1 MTDTGNHF
9 PGPGNT
15 QGRHF
20 PVRSAIIAGFS
31 TGNLMTEQPSFKP
44 LTGRPLPFPLARI
57 GIIGGG
63 QLGRMMV
70 RKATQ
75 LGFSVIILDPTP
87 NSPAGQVAGHQI
99 VGDFFDPAKLREL
112 VELCDVTTFDIETID
127 STALEQLLDEGYA
140 ILPSPHLLAVIQ
152 NKLTQKQ
159 LLADKGIATGRF
171 VELDDPREQALAEFG
186 YPLVQKAQR
195 GGYDGRGVEIFP
207 DDTKPGRILPIPSLL
222 EEYIDCEK
230 ELAVMVARGLDGDTR
245 VYPVVE
251 MVFDPEANI
260 LDRLLAPARIT
271 SKQAEAAQL
280 LAMETVRA
288 IDGVGVF
295 GIELFLAKD
304 GRLLV
309 NEIAPRTHNSGHY
322 TIEACVTDQFEQQIR
337 AITGLPLGS
346 TEQLKPAVMIN
357 LLGDPGY
364 SGRTIVEGLDR
375 ALAIEGVAVH
385 IYGKTDSRTMRKMGH
400 VTVIDDTIEAASAKA
415 DKVRQA
421 LRIRGERSL

>member
-1 MTDTGNHF
+1 MSH
-9 PGPGNT
+9 
-15 QGRHF
+15 
-20 PVRSAIIAGFS
+20 
-31 TGNLMTEQPSFKP
+31 NLSD
-44 LTGRPLPFPLARI
+44 RALPFPLGHI

-75 LGFSVIILDPTP
+75 LGFAAIVLDPTP

-112 VELCDVTTFDIETID
+112 AELSDVTTFDIETID
-127 STALEQLLDEGYA
+127 SHALEQLRDEGFS
-140 ILPSPHLLAVIQ
+140 ILPSPHLLAIIQ
-152 NKLTQKQ
+152 NKLSQKQ
-159 LLADKGIATGRF
+159 LLDDSGIATGKF
-171 VELDDPREQALAEFG
+171 AELEKPTPQALAEFG

-195 GGYDGRGVEIFP
+195 GGYDGRGVEIFHNDSQP
-207 DDTKPGRILPIPSLL
+207 DRILPVPSLL
-222 EEYIDCEK
+222 EEYIDCEL
-230 ELAVMVARGLDGDTR
+230 ELAVMVARGIDGETR

-251 MVFDPEANI
+251 MVFDTQANI
-260 LDRLLAPARIT
+260 LDKLIAPARISEQQT
-271 SKQAEAAQL
+271 RAAQE
-280 LAMETVRA
+280 LAVQTIQA

-295 GIELFLAKD
+295 GVELFLAKD

-357 LLGDPGY
+357 LLGEPG
-364 SGRTIVEGLDR
+364 SVGRTVVEGLRD
-375 ALAIEGVAVH
+375 ALAIDGVAVH
-385 IYGKTDSRTMRKMGH
+385 IYGKAESRPLRKMGH
-400 VTVIDDTIEAASAKA
+400 VTVVDNSIEAASIKA
-415 DKVRQA
+415 EQVRQV
-421 LRIRGERSL
+421 LRIRGERSI

>member
-1 MTDTGNHF
+1 MH
-9 PGPGNT
+9 
-15 QGRHF
+15 H
-20 PVRSAIIAGFS
+20 
-31 TGNLMTEQPSFKP
+31 NLSS
-44 LTGRPLPFPLARI
+44 RALPYPLARI

-75 LGFSVIILDPTP
+75 LGFSAIVLDPTP

-99 VGDFFDPAKLREL
+99 VGDFFDAAKLREL
-112 VELCDVTTFDIETID
+112 AELSNVTTFDIETID
-127 STALEQLLDEGYA
+127 SQALEALLAEGFS

-159 LLADKGIATGRF
+159 LLADNGIATGKF
-171 VELDDPREQALAEFG
+171 IELEEPGPAALAEFG

-195 GGYDGRGVEIFP
+195 GGYDGRGVEIFRDSKP
-207 DDTKPGRILPIPSLL
+207 DRILPVPSLL

-230 ELAVMVARGLDGDTR
+230 ELAVMVTRGVDGQTR

-251 MVFDPEANI
+251 MVFDTEANI
-260 LDRLLAPARIT
+260 LDQLVAPARLT
-271 SKQAEAAQL
+271 SEQTEAAQK
-280 LAMETVRA
+280 LAVDTVDA
-288 IDGVGVF
+288 IEGVGVF

-346 TEQLKPAVMIN
+346 TEQLRPAVMIN
-357 LLGDPGY
+357 LLGEPDY
-364 SGRTIVEGLDR
+364 TGRTVVEGLDN
-375 ALAIEGVAVH
+375 ALAIDGVAVH
-385 IYGKTDSRTMRKMGH
+385 IYGKAESRPMRKMGH
-400 VTVIDDTIEAASAKA
+400 VTIIDNTIEQASAKA
-415 DKVRQA
+415 EQVRAQ
-421 LRIRGERSL
+421 LKIRGERPL